1 MISRNTFLSNGS
13 VRQGAGMMVYARCAM
28 SRMGVGVLLAL
39 LCLLPHVTQAA
50 TKANGD
56 MAYQRGNYQVAIA
69 DYRALLQKGVSADL
83 YYNLGNAYYR
93 TDSLAQ
99 AILCYERA
107 YELEPGDDD
116 IRFNLQFARSK
127 TIDKITPESE
137 MFFVTW
143 YRGLV
148 NFTGVDQWA
157 KTALV
162 AIFLAL
168 ICVLV
173 YLFSASM
180 LRRKIAFFASAIL
193 LLVFLA
199 AHLFAY
205 QQKEAFEHRSGAI
218 VMASSVN
225 VKKTPVA
232 TGSDAFVLHEGTR
245 VEITDRSIKGWVGVR
260 LADGREGWMSP
271 RALEEI

>member
-1 MISRNTFLSNGS
+1 MTSHITILPKFS
-13 VRQGAGMMVYARCAM
+13 VRPRIRMMCKGLVP
-28 SRMGVGVLLAL
+28 
-39 LCLLPHVTQAA
+39 LCLKAVFLLLFLLPDIAEAA

-69 DYRALLQKGVSADL
+69 DYRSLLQKGVSADL

-107 YELEPGDDD
+107 YELAPGDDD

-162 AIFLAL
+162 AILLAL
-168 ICVLV
+168 ILVLV
-173 YLFSASM
+173 YLFSSSL
-180 LRRKIAFFASAIL
+180 LRRKIAFFSSATL
-193 LLVFLA
+193 LVVFLA
-199 AHLFAY
+199 ANLFAY
-205 QQKEAFEHRSGAI
+205 QQKQTFEHRNGAI
-218 VMASSVN
+218 ITASSVN

-232 TGSDAFVLHEGTR
+232 GSNDAFVLHEGTR
-245 VEITDRSIKGWVGVR
+245 VEITDRSIKGWVGIH
-260 LADGREGWMSP
+260 LADGRDGWMSP

>member
-1 MISRNTFLSNGS
+1 MTSHIIIKLHDSVYFRVRMICKSLVASCPWT
-13 VRQGAGMMVYARCAM
+13 
-28 SRMGVGVLLAL
+28 VLLLLVLAL
-39 LCLLPHVTQAA
+39 LPYVATAA

-56 MAYQRGNYQVAIA
+56 LAYQRGNYQVAIA
-69 DYRALLQKGVSADL
+69 DYRSLLKKGVSADL

-107 YELEPGDDD
+107 YELAPGDDD

-168 ICVLV
+168 ILVLV
-173 YLFSASM
+173 YLFSSSL
-180 LRRKIAFFASAIL
+180 LRRKVAFFSAIVL
-193 LLVFLA
+193 LVVFLA
-199 AHLFAY
+199 ANLFAY
-205 QQKEAFEHRSGAI
+205 QQKQTFEHSAGAI

-225 VKKTPVA
+225 IKKTPVA
-232 TGSDAFVLHEGTR
+232 NSSDAFVLHEGTR
-245 VEITDRSIKGWVGVR
+245 VEITDRSIKGWVGIH
-260 LADGREGWMSP
+260 LADGRDGWMNP

>member
-1 MISRNTFLSNGS
+1 MQESCSFLSMDRTLAACAGLVALCRYCCDKGERRSGISARQLSGS
-13 VRQGAGMMVYARCAM
+13 
-28 SRMGVGVLLAL
+28 
-39 LCLLPHVTQAA
+39 
-50 TKANGD
+50 
-56 MAYQRGNYQVAIA
+56 
-69 DYRALLQKGVSADL
+69 YRRLSLSLKKGVSADL

-107 YELEPGDDD
+107 YELAPGDDD

-168 ICVLV
+168 ILVLV
-173 YLFSASM
+173 YLFSSSL
-180 LRRKIAFFASAIL
+180 LRRKVAFFSAIV
-193 LLVFLA
+193 LLVVFLVA
-199 AHLFAY
+199 NLFAY
-205 QQKEAFEHRSGAI
+205 QQKQTFEHSAGAI

-232 TGSDAFVLHEGTR
+232 NSSDAFVLHEGTR
-245 VEITDRSIKGWVGVR
+245 VEITDRSIKGWVGIH
-260 LADGREGWMSP
+260 LADGRDGWMNP

>member
-1 MISRNTFLSNGS
+1 MTSHIIIKLHDSVYFRVRMICKSLVASCPWT
-13 VRQGAGMMVYARCAM
+13 
-28 SRMGVGVLLAL
+28 VLLLLVLAL
-39 LCLLPHVTQAA
+39 LPYVATAA

-56 MAYQRGNYQVAIA
+56 LAYQRGNYQVAIA
-69 DYRALLQKGVSADL
+69 DYRSLLKKGVSADL

-107 YELEPGDDD
+107 YELAPGDDD

-127 TIDKITPESE
+127 TIDKITHESE

-168 ICVLV
+168 ILVLV
-173 YLFSASM
+173 YLFSSSL
-180 LRRKIAFFASAIL
+180 LRRKVAFFSAIVL
-193 LLVFLA
+193 LVVFLA
-199 AHLFAY
+199 ANLFAY
-205 QQKEAFEHRSGAI
+205 QQKQTFEHSAGAI

-232 TGSDAFVLHEGTR
+232 NSSDAFVLHEGTR
-245 VEITDRSIKGWVGVR
+245 VEITDRSIKGWVGIH
-260 LADGREGWMSP
+260 LADGRDGWMNP

>member
-1 MISRNTFLSNGS
+1 MTSHIIIKLHDSVYFRVRMICKSLVASCPWT
-13 VRQGAGMMVYARCAM
+13 
-28 SRMGVGVLLAL
+28 VLLLLVLAL
-39 LCLLPHVTQAA
+39 LPYVATAA

-56 MAYQRGNYQVAIA
+56 LAYQRGNYQVAIA
-69 DYRALLQKGVSADL
+69 DYRSLLKKGVSADL

-107 YELEPGDDD
+107 YELAPGDDD

-127 TIDKITPESE
+127 TIDKITHESE

-168 ICVLV
+168 ILVLV
-173 YLFSASM
+173 YLFSSSL
-180 LRRKIAFFASAIL
+180 LRRKVAFFSAIVL
-193 LLVFLA
+193 LVVFLA
-199 AHLFAY
+199 ANLFAY
-205 QQKEAFEHRSGAI
+205 QQKQTFEHSAGAI
-218 VMASSVN
+218 VMSSSVN

-232 TGSDAFVLHEGTR
+232 NSSDAFVLHEGTR
-245 VEITDRSIKGWVGVR
+245 VEITDRSIKGWVGIH
-260 LADGREGWMSP
+260 LADGRDGWMNP

>member
-1 MISRNTFLSNGS
+1 MTSHIIIKLHDSVYFRVRMICKSLVASCPWT
-13 VRQGAGMMVYARCAM
+13 
-28 SRMGVGVLLAL
+28 VLLLLVLAL
-39 LCLLPHVTQAA
+39 LPYVATAA

-56 MAYQRGNYQVAIA
+56 LAYQRGNYQVAIA
-69 DYRALLQKGVSADL
+69 DYRSLLKKGVSADL

-107 YELEPGDDD
+107 YELAPGDDD

-127 TIDKITPESE
+127 TIDKITHESE

-168 ICVLV
+168 ILVLV
-173 YLFSASM
+173 YLFSSSL
-180 LRRKIAFFASAIL
+180 LRRKVAFFSAIVL
-193 LLVFLA
+193 LVVFLA
-199 AHLFAY
+199 ANLFAY
-205 QQKEAFEHRSGAI
+205 QQKQTFEHSAGAI
-218 VMASSVN
+218 VMASSVD

-232 TGSDAFVLHEGTR
+232 NSSDAFVLHEGTR
-245 VEITDRSIKGWVGVR
+245 VEITDRSIKGWVGIH
-260 LADGREGWMSP
+260 LADGRDGWMNP